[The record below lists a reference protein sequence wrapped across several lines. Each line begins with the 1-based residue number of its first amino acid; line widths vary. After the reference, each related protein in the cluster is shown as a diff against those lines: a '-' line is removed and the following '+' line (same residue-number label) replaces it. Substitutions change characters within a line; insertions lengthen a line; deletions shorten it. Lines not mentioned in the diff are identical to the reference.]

1 MPKNE
6 TTTKFKA
13 DISQLKSAM
22 QDAARQVRLAN
33 SEFKAATAGMDD
45 WSKTADGLS
54 AKIKQ
59 LNSTL
64 DAETKK
70 LDSLEEQYKLVV
82 KEQGEG
88 SKGAEELQIKINN
101 QKAVVEKTKK
111 ELGNYEKA
119 LDDVGKEED
128 ETTKDTE
135 ELTKATDKANDG
147 FTVMKGT
154 LSDLVSSGIKAAIQ
168 GLKDLAGAAKE
179 AWNEFD
185 SGRDTIIKLTGATG
199 EDAAALTE
207 TYKKIAK
214 TVNADMSEIGSA
226 VGEVSTKF
234 GIQGDALEDLSTL
247 FLKFANINGTNV
259 TSSIDN
265 VQKAMAAY
273 GVEMK
278 DAAGFMDRLTATSQQ
293 TGVSTDKLTSGLV
306 SNATAFQEMGL
317 SVDQAVLVMG
327 QLERSGAN
335 SETVLNGMRK
345 ALKNSAKDGTSMNAA
360 LAQLQG
366 TILNTKNSTDGLNAA
381 YELFGKSGDQIYG
394 AIKNGTLDFTKMA
407 ETAEDVSGTIENTFE
422 ATQDAPDRLKLAL
435 QGVKVDMADM
445 VEKLLT
451 KYEPQI
457 TKAIDAISKAI
468 AKLIPKIIDLITY
481 IEKNGPKIKTILVAI
496 AGAIAGLKLAGI
508 IIALKTAFL
517 GLFGAIAAGTPIL
530 EALAVAL
537 GTNPFTLVITAIA
550 ALVAAFIYLW
560 NTSED
565 FRNFFI
571 GMWEGIKET
580 VTEYVDAI
588 ISFVKTAWA
597 TITGTVKEA
606 WEIIKGLFSGAWE
619 AIKAVWSK
627 AAGFFKGIWQGIKD
641 AFLAAESWL
650 SGVFSGAWNKIK
662 GVWDGVKEFFQGI
675 WSGIKDV
682 FSGVG
687 DWFKEIFT
695 DAKDAVKLIFNALVE
710 VIKAP
715 INLLIDGLNVFI
727 KGLNK
732 IKIPSWVPGVGG
744 KGLNFDTIDK
754 LAQGGVVDGA
764 RLAMIGEDGAEA
776 VVPLEKNRQ
785 WIARVVDEFKKQLDL
800 SDLKIKVAIDPA
812 SAAGYSGGKTAA
824 NQTTNMTFNQYNTSP
839 KALDRLTLY
848 RETNS
853 LLFAAKVRMSNV

>member
-59 LNSTL
+59 LNTTL

-128 ETTKDTE
+128 ETTKDTQ
-135 ELTKATDKANDG
+135 ELTTATDKASDG
-147 FTVMKGT
+147 FTVMKGA
-154 LSDLVSSGIKAAIQ
+154 LSNLVAQGINLAIK
-168 GLKDLAGAAKE
+168 GLKDLTGAAKE
-179 AWNEFD
+179 AWAEFD
-185 SGRDTIIKLTGATG
+185 SGRDTIVKLTGATG
-199 EDAAALTE
+199 EDAKALTE
-207 TYKKIAK
+207 TYKNIAK
-214 TVNADMSEIGSA
+214 TVKADMNDIGSA
-226 VGEVSTKF
+226 VGEVNTKF
-234 GIQGDALEDLSTL
+234 GLQGDELEDLSTL
-247 FLKFANINGTNV
+247 FLKFADINGTGV

-273 GVEMK
+273 GVNIN
-278 DAAGFMDRLTATSQQ
+278 DAADFMDRLTATSQA
-293 TGVSTDKLTSGLV
+293 TGVSTDKLTSGIV

-317 SVDQAVLVMG
+317 SVDQAVLLMG

-345 ALKNSAKDGTSMNAA
+345 ALKNSAKDGTSMNDA
-360 LAQLQG
+360 LAQLQK
-366 TILNTKNSTDGLNAA
+366 TIQNSTNSTEGLNAA
-381 YELFGKSGDQIYG
+381 YDLFGKSGDQIYG

-407 ETAEDVSGTIENTFE
+407 ETATDVSGTIEKTFE
-422 ATQDAPDRLKLAL
+422 ETMDAPDRLKLAL
-435 QGVKVDMADM
+435 QGVRVDMAGM
-445 VEKLLT
+445 VEDLMT

-457 TKAIDAISKAI
+457 TKAIQNITKAVS
-468 AKLIPKIIDLITY
+468 KLIPIVMNFISF
-481 IEKNGPKIKTILVAI
+481 IERNGPKIKTIIAGI
-496 AGAIAGLKLAGI
+496 AGALIGLKVAGI
-508 IIALKTAFL
+508 ILALASAFST
-517 GLFGAIAAGTPIL
+517 LFGLIAAGTPVVT
-530 EALAVAL
+530 ALMLAFNI
-537 GTNPFTLVITAIA
+537 NPISLLIA
-550 ALVAAFIYLW
+550 AIGALVGAFIYLW
-560 NTSED
+560 NTSEE
-565 FRNFFI
+565 FRDFFI

-580 VTEYVDAI
+580 LKEYLDAI
-588 ISFVKTAWA
+588 V
-597 TITGTVKEA
+597 
-606 WEIIKGLFSGAWE
+606 
-619 AIKAVWSK
+619 
-627 AAGFFKGIWQGIKD
+627 GFFKGSWEGIKIVWESAGKFFSGIWGD
-641 AFLAAESWL
+641 IKEAFKEVKDWL
-650 SGVFSGAWNKIK
+650 SGIFSDAWDNIKKVWEGVKGFFEGIWEGIKEVFSGLA
-662 GVWDGVKEFFQGI
+662 G
-675 WSGIKDV
+675 
-682 FSGVG
+682 
-687 DWFKEIFT
+687 WFEGIFT
-695 DAKDAVKLIFNALVE
+695 DAKDAASRIFGAMIE
-710 VIKAP
+710 IIKAP

-754 LAQGGVVDGA
+754 LAEGGVLKRGQVGI
-764 RLAMIGEDGAEA
+764 LEGSGAEA
-776 VVPLEKNRQ
+776 VVPLEKNKQ

-800 SDLKIKVAIDPA
+800 SDLRIKVDLDPT
-812 SAAGYSGGKTAA
+812 SAAGIYGSAGGRASSQT
-824 NQTTNMTFNQYNTSP
+824 TTNMTFNQYNTSP
-839 KALDRLTLY
+839 KALDRLSIY
-848 RETNS
+848 KETNN

>member
-59 LNSTL
+59 LNTTL

-128 ETTKDTE
+128 ETTKDTQ
-135 ELTKATDKANDG
+135 ELTAATDKASDG
-147 FTVMKGT
+147 FTVMKGA
-154 LSDLVSSGIKAAIQ
+154 LSNLVAQGINLAIK
-168 GLKDLAGAAKE
+168 GLKDLTGAAKE
-179 AWNEFD
+179 AWAEFD
-185 SGRDTIIKLTGATG
+185 SGRDTIVKLTGATG
-199 EDAAALTE
+199 EDAKALTE
-207 TYKKIAK
+207 TYKNIAK
-214 TVNADMSEIGSA
+214 TVKADMNDIGSA
-226 VGEVSTKF
+226 VGEVNTKF
-234 GIQGDALEDLSTL
+234 GLQGDALEDLSTL
-247 FLKFANINGTNV
+247 FLKFADINGTGV

-273 GVEMK
+273 GVNIS
-278 DAAGFMDRLTATSQQ
+278 DAADFMDRLTATSQA
-293 TGVSTDKLTSGLV
+293 TGVSTDKLTSGIV

-317 SVDQAVLVMG
+317 SVDQAVLLMG

-345 ALKNSAKDGTSMNAA
+345 ALKNSAKDGVSMNDA
-360 LAQLQG
+360 LAQLQK
-366 TILNTKNSTDGLNAA
+366 TIQNSTDSTEGLNAA
-381 YELFGKSGDQIYG
+381 YDLFGKSGDQIYG

-407 ETAEDVSGTIENTFE
+407 ETATDVSGTIEKTFE
-422 ATQDAPDRLKLAL
+422 ETMDAPDRLKLAL
-435 QGVKVDMADM
+435 QGVRVDMAGL
-445 VEKLLT
+445 VEDLMT

-457 TKAIDAISKAI
+457 TKAIQNITKAA
-468 AKLIPKIIDLITY
+468 AKLIPLVVNFVGF
-481 IEKNGPKIKTILVAI
+481 IERNGPKIKTIIAGI
-496 AGAIAGLKLAGI
+496 AGALIGLKVAGI
-508 IIALKTAFL
+508 ILALAGAFST
-517 GLFGAIAAGTPIL
+517 LFGLIAAGTPVVT
-530 EALAVAL
+530 ALMLAFNI
-537 GTNPFTLVITAIA
+537 NPISLLIA
-550 ALVAAFIYLW
+550 AIGALVGAFIYLW

-580 VTEYVDAI
+580 LKEYLDAI
-588 ISFVKTAWA
+588 V
-597 TITGTVKEA
+597 
-606 WEIIKGLFSGAWE
+606 
-619 AIKAVWSK
+619 
-627 AAGFFKGIWQGIKD
+627 GFFKGSWEGIKIVWEAAGKFFSGIWGD
-641 AFLAAESWL
+641 IKEAFKEVKDWL
-650 SGVFSGAWNKIK
+650 SGIFSDAWDAIKEVWEGVKGFFEGVWEGIKGVFSGLA
-662 GVWDGVKEFFQGI
+662 G
-675 WSGIKDV
+675 
-682 FSGVG
+682 
-687 DWFKEIFT
+687 WFEGIFT
-695 DAKDAVKLIFNALVE
+695 DAKDAASRIFGAMIE

-754 LAQGGVVDGA
+754 LAQGGVLKRGQVG
-764 RLAMIGEDGAEA
+764 LLEGSGAEA
-776 VVPLEKNRQ
+776 VVPLEKNRE

-800 SDLKIKVAIDPA
+800 SDLRIKVDLDPT
-812 SAAGYSGGKTAA
+812 SAAGIYGSAGGRA
-824 NQTTNMTFNQYNTSP
+824 NGQTTTNMTFNQYNTSP
-839 KALDRLTLY
+839 KALDRLSIY
-848 RETNS
+848 KETNN

>member
-59 LNSTL
+59 LNTTL

-128 ETTKDTE
+128 ETTKDTQ
-135 ELTKATDKANDG
+135 ELTAATDKASDG
-147 FTVMKGT
+147 FTVMKGA
-154 LSDLVSSGIKAAIQ
+154 LSNLVAQGINLAIKR
-168 GLKDLAGAAKE
+168 LKDLTGAAKE
-179 AWNEFD
+179 AWAEFD
-185 SGRDTIIKLTGATG
+185 SGRDTIVKLTGATG
-199 EDAAALTE
+199 EDAKALTE
-207 TYKKIAK
+207 TYKNIAK
-214 TVNADMSEIGSA
+214 TVKADMNDIGSA
-226 VGEVSTKF
+226 VGEVNTKF
-234 GIQGDALEDLSTL
+234 GLQGNELEDLSTL
-247 FLKFANINGTNV
+247 FLKFADINGTGV

-273 GVEMK
+273 GVNIS
-278 DAAGFMDRLTATSQQ
+278 DAADFMDRLTATSQA
-293 TGVSTDKLTSGLV
+293 TGVSTDKLTSGIV

-317 SVDQAVLVMG
+317 SVDQAVLLMG

-345 ALKNSAKDGTSMNAA
+345 ALKNSAKDGTSMNDA
-360 LAQLQG
+360 LAQLQK
-366 TILNTKNSTDGLNAA
+366 TIQNSTDSTEGLNAA
-381 YELFGKSGDQIYG
+381 YDLFGKSGDQIYG

-407 ETAEDVSGTIENTFE
+407 ETATDVSGTIEKTFE
-422 ATQDAPDRLKLAL
+422 ETMDAPDRLKLAL
-435 QGVKVDMADM
+435 QGVRVDMAGL
-445 VEKLLT
+445 VEDLMT

-457 TKAIDAISKAI
+457 TKAIQSITKAVS
-468 AKLIPKIIDLITY
+468 KLIPIVMNFISF
-481 IEKNGPKIKTILVAI
+481 IERNGPKIKTIIAGI
-496 AGAIAGLKLAGI
+496 AGALIGLKVAGI
-508 IIALKTAFL
+508 ILALASAFST
-517 GLFGAIAAGTPIL
+517 LFGLIAAGTPVVT
-530 EALAVAL
+530 ALMLAFNI
-537 GTNPFTLVITAIA
+537 NPISLLIA
-550 ALVAAFIYLW
+550 AIGALVGAFIYLW

-580 VTEYVDAI
+580 LKEYLDAI
-588 ISFVKTAWA
+588 V
-597 TITGTVKEA
+597 
-606 WEIIKGLFSGAWE
+606 
-619 AIKAVWSK
+619 
-627 AAGFFKGIWQGIKD
+627 GFFKGSWEGIKIVWE
-641 AFLAAESWL
+641 AAGKFFSGIWGDIKESFKEVKDWL
-650 SGVFSGAWNKIK
+650 SGIFSDAWDAIKKVWEGVKGFFEGVWEGIKGVFSGLA
-662 GVWDGVKEFFQGI
+662 G
-675 WSGIKDV
+675 
-682 FSGVG
+682 
-687 DWFKEIFT
+687 WFEGIFT
-695 DAKDAVKLIFNALVE
+695 DAKDAASRIFGAMIE
-710 VIKAP
+710 IIKAP

-754 LAQGGVVDGA
+754 LAQGGVLKRGQVG
-764 RLAMIGEDGAEA
+764 LLEGSGAEA
-776 VVPLEKNRQ
+776 VVPLEKNRE
-785 WIARVVDEFKKQLDL
+785 WIAKVVDEFKKQLDL
-800 SDLKIKVAIDPA
+800 SDLRIKVDLDPT
-812 SAAGYSGGKTAA
+812 SAAGIYGSAGGRSNSQT
-824 NQTTNMTFNQYNTSP
+824 TTNMTFNQYNTSP
-839 KALDRLTLY
+839 KALDRLSIY
-848 RETNS
+848 KETNN

>member
-1 MPKNE
+1 MLTGTNGNTHKERKMPKNE

-59 LNSTL
+59 LNTTL

-128 ETTKDTE
+128 ETTKDTQ
-135 ELTKATDKANDG
+135 ELTAATDKASDG
-147 FTVMKGT
+147 FTVMKGA
-154 LSDLVSSGIKAAIQ
+154 LSNLVAQGINLAIK
-168 GLKDLAGAAKE
+168 GLKDLTGAAKE
-179 AWNEFD
+179 AWAEFD
-185 SGRDTIIKLTGATG
+185 SGRDTIVKLTGATG
-199 EDAAALTE
+199 EDAKALTE
-207 TYKKIAK
+207 TYKNIAK
-214 TVNADMSEIGSA
+214 TVKADMNDIGSA
-226 VGEVSTKF
+226 VGEVNTKF
-234 GIQGDALEDLSTL
+234 GLQGDALEDLSTL
-247 FLKFANINGTNV
+247 FLKFADINGTGV

-273 GVEMK
+273 GVNIS
-278 DAAGFMDRLTATSQQ
+278 DAADFMDRLTATSQA
-293 TGVSTDKLTSGLV
+293 TGVSTDKLTSGIV

-317 SVDQAVLVMG
+317 SVDQAVLLMG

-345 ALKNSAKDGTSMNAA
+345 ALKNSAKDGVSMNDA
-360 LAQLQG
+360 LAQLQK
-366 TILNTKNSTDGLNAA
+366 TIQNSTDSTEGLNAA
-381 YELFGKSGDQIYG
+381 YDLFGKSGDQIYG

-407 ETAEDVSGTIENTFE
+407 ETATDVSGTIEKTFE
-422 ATQDAPDRLKLAL
+422 ETMDAPDRLKLAL
-435 QGVKVDMADM
+435 QGVRVDMAGL
-445 VEKLLT
+445 VEDLMT

-457 TKAIDAISKAI
+457 TKAIQNITKAA
-468 AKLIPKIIDLITY
+468 AKLIPLVVNFVGF
-481 IEKNGPKIKTILVAI
+481 IERNGPKIKTIIAGI
-496 AGAIAGLKLAGI
+496 AGALIGLKVAGI
-508 IIALKTAFL
+508 ILALAGAFST
-517 GLFGAIAAGTPIL
+517 LFGLIAAGTPVVT
-530 EALAVAL
+530 ALMLAFNI
-537 GTNPFTLVITAIA
+537 NPISLLIA
-550 ALVAAFIYLW
+550 AIGALVGAFIYLW

-580 VTEYVDAI
+580 LKEYLDAI
-588 ISFVKTAWA
+588 V
-597 TITGTVKEA
+597 
-606 WEIIKGLFSGAWE
+606 
-619 AIKAVWSK
+619 
-627 AAGFFKGIWQGIKD
+627 GFFKGSWEGIKIVWEAAGKFFSGIWGD
-641 AFLAAESWL
+641 IKEAFKEVKDWL
-650 SGVFSGAWNKIK
+650 SGIFSDAWDAIKEVWEGVKGFFEGVWEGIKGVFSGLA
-662 GVWDGVKEFFQGI
+662 G
-675 WSGIKDV
+675 
-682 FSGVG
+682 
-687 DWFKEIFT
+687 WFEGIFT
-695 DAKDAVKLIFNALVE
+695 DAKDAASRIFGAMIE

-754 LAQGGVVDGA
+754 LAQGGVLKRGQVG
-764 RLAMIGEDGAEA
+764 LLEGSGAEA
-776 VVPLEKNRQ
+776 VVPLEKNRE

-800 SDLKIKVAIDPA
+800 SDLRIKVDLDPT
-812 SAAGYSGGKTAA
+812 SAAGIYGSAGGRA
-824 NQTTNMTFNQYNTSP
+824 NGQTTTNMTFNQYNTSP
-839 KALDRLTLY
+839 KALDRLSIY
-848 RETNS
+848 KETNN